1 MSKVIRVSNELYA
14 KLEDTAFRNGVG
26 IQHLADQVILAGM
39 TQGKKEAMT
48 VEERGRQVEIKW

>member
-1 MSKVIRVSNELYA
+1 MSKVIRVSDELYT
-14 KLEDTAFRNGVG
+14 KLEETAFKNGVG

-39 TQGKKEAMT
+39 AQGKKETMT